1 MWIFCFVCFCKR
13 LKWPKGSEKGSPT
26 ELGQHIIPNFYLS
39 VIRLVTTKMN
49 WTKINSYGKMK
60 SVLSFYSF
68 YRIIVKFFYL
78 KSLLDPV
85 PKNEIQIFF
94 SFVNHLITKHS
105 DDLVFRILVF
115 QKVYSRCIVTILQN
129 NWYGLPNFQ
138 FKIYYTYKQD
148 ILLDEKIY
156 VYQ

>member
-1 MWIFCFVCFCKR
+1 
-13 LKWPKGSEKGSPT
+13 
-26 ELGQHIIPNFYLS
+26 
-39 VIRLVTTKMN
+39 
-49 WTKINSYGKMK
+49 MK

-94 SFVNHLITKHS
+94 SFLNHLITKHS

-115 QKVYSRCIVTILQN
+115 QKVKMYDLSKV
-129 NWYGLPNFQ
+129 YGASETSFFQ
-138 FKIYYTYKQD
+138 YMGPKEDVRKIKVFAVFMIFCD
-148 ILLDEKIY
+148 DLSPL
-156 VYQ
+156 